1 MDARAIRSRFSRLG
15 WWPRVRR
22 LCTRSASL
30 MTSTRRSIEAA
41 RIILRNVSRL
51 GVVAPLGPVEL
62 GDPVDEDRDLG
73 AELRL
78 HLADGQAGVLHRVVQ
93 QRGHQRGGVHPDV
106 REQDRHRERVGDV
119 GRAGLADLPAVPV
132 VGDGVGVAQQARV
145 GAGEDPPVRGDQ
157 RAAPRP
163 PCPPLSPPWERRPAS
178 AASRRATATPAR
190 PIVATRCSPAAT
202 DISRLRR
209 AQAPSVTP
217 VVNRDHLSRA

>member
-51 GVVAPLGPVEL
+51 GVIAPLGPVEL
-62 GDPVDEDRDLG
+62 GDPVDEDRDLR

-78 HLADGQAGVLHRVVQ
+78 HLADRQAGVLHRVVQ

-119 GRAGLADLPAVPV
+119 GRARLADLPGVPV
-132 VGDGVGVAQQARV
+132 VGDVVGVAEQPRV
-145 GAGEDPPVRGDQ
+145 GAGEDPAVGGDQ
-157 RAAPRP
+157 RPHRVRRVGRSARRRRPRARRLAGLQ
-163 PCPPLSPPWERRPAS
+163 PPLHVQSSRSVVHRLRQTVAARRPQGAGQD
-178 AASRRATATPAR
+178 A
-190 PIVATRCSPAAT
+190 
-202 DISRLRR
+202 
-209 AQAPSVTP
+209 
-217 VVNRDHLSRA
+217 